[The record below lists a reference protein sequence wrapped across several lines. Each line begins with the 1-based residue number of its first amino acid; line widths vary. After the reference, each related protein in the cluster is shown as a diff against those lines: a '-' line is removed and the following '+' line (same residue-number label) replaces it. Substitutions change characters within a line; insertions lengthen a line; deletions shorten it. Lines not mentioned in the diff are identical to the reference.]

1 MSEFGAIPDGPA
13 VFGDD
18 EESSGNRVILIA
30 SVAAMGGLL
39 FGYDSAVINGAVS
52 SIQKDFDIA
61 DSTLGFAVA
70 SALLGAAAGALNA
83 GRIADRIGRLKVM
96 KIAAVL
102 FFVSAVGSA
111 FAPEIW
117 SLVFF
122 RIVGG
127 VGVGV
132 ASVIAPAYIAET
144 SPARIRGRLG
154 SLQQLAIV
162 LGIFLS
168 LLVDYLLAEMAGGA
182 GEDLAL
188 GLEAWRWMFLAMI
201 VPAVVYGV
209 LATTIPESPRYLVAT
224 QRLPEAR
231 KVLTLLFGEKNLE
244 LTITRI
250 QDSLTGD
257 KPSWKDLKRPIGG
270 VYPIVWVGLIL
281 SIFQQAVGI
290 NVIFYYSNV
299 LWEAVGF
306 EESSAF
312 QTSVFTSLVNIVAT
326 FVAIMLVDKVG
337 RKPLLLVGSIGMT
350 VTLAVMAVC
359 FGTADQVMNSDG
371 EMQPELSGA
380 SGPIALVAANLF
392 VVSFALSWGPVVWV
406 LLGEMF
412 PNRFR
417 GAALSL
423 AAAGQW
429 TANWAITVS
438 FPSLKSFSLG
448 FSYGMYATFA
458 FLSLLFVTKFV
469 KETKGLTLEDMDAQT
484 GITHKPSGTGA
495 SA

>member
-1 MSEFGAIPDGPA
+1 MSEFGAVHDGPE

-30 SVAAMGGLL
+30 AVAAMGGLL

-52 SIQKDFDIA
+52 SIQEDFHIA

-70 SALLGAAAGALNA
+70 SALLGAAAGAMSA

-96 KIAAVL
+96 QIGAVL
-102 FFVSAVGSA
+102 FFISALGSA

-127 VGVGV
+127 LGVGV

-144 SPARIRGRLG
+144 SPPHIRGRLG

-168 LLVDYLLAEMAGGA
+168 LLVDYILAEVAGGA
-182 GEDLAL
+182 NNPLAF
-188 GLEAWRWMFLAMI
+188 GMDAWRWMFLAMAI
-201 VPAVVYGV
+201 PAVVYGA
-209 LATTIPESPRYLVAT
+209 LASTIPESPRYLVAS
-224 QRLPEAR
+224 QRIPEAR

-257 KPSWKDLKRPIGG
+257 KPSWKDIVRPTGG
-270 VYPIVWVGLIL
+270 IYPIVWVGLLL
-281 SIFQQAVGI
+281 SVFQQAVGI

-306 EESSAF
+306 DESSAF
-312 QTSVFTSLVNIVAT
+312 QTSVFTSMVNIVST
-326 FVAIMLVDKVG
+326 FIAIMLVDKIG
-337 RKPLLLVGSIGMT
+337 RKPLLLIGSVGMT
-350 VTLAVMAVC
+350 ITLGVMAVC
-359 FGTADQVMNSDG
+359 FGTAAQVPNSDG
-371 EMQPELSGA
+371 VLEPNLTGA
-380 SGPIALVAANLF
+380 AGPIALVAANLF
-392 VVSFALSWGPVVWV
+392 VVCFALSWGPIVWV
-406 LLGEMF
+406 LLGEVF

-429 TANWAITVS
+429 AANWAITVS

-448 FSYGMYATFA
+448 FAYGMYALFA
-458 FLSLLFVTKFV
+458 LLSLLFVGRFV
-469 KETKGLTLEDMDAQT
+469 QETKGLSLEDMDARS
-484 GITHKPSGTGA
+484 GITHDKTGHEA